1 MGVFESM
8 CFIHLH
14 ISIYNKPPTISSRGR
29 IFFPDFCHLC
39 LRKFREFNE
48 DHFRQELFKVTNSK
62 RVEFKQLFNILFF
75 SDTLWHRSASVKV
88 SCQKVSH
95 SGKFLVFFLSK
106 SKSCIA
112 LWNCQQTNIIS
123 SLLANF
129 LVGLI
134 RVVWSTG
141 QRGQTTK
148 LI

>member
-48 DHFRQELFKVTNSK
+48 DHFRQELFKVTNTK
-62 RVEFKQLFNILFF
+62 RVEFNFLTFSF
-75 SDTLWHRSASVKV
+75 SDTLWHRSSSTKV

-95 SGKFLVFFLSK
+95 SGKFLVFFIKKKYNHILL
-106 SKSCIA
+106 CGIA
-112 LWNCQQTNIIS
+112 NKPTLFHLCWQIS
-123 SLLANF
+123 WLDYK
-129 LVGLI
+129 G
-134 RVVWSTG
+134 
-141 QRGQTTK
+141 
-148 LI
+148 